1 MDCEGKI
8 EMVSRDGH
16 QDMKKAH
23 KQNVSEVLTHL
34 LRRINKGADP
44 KGLREEARQL
54 VSSVTSKDIAN
65 AEQSLINKGFTPQL
79 AGQLSSVFVLLGIL
93 EEQSGSL
100 KERLPANHILRKV
113 FAEHEL
119 TLCFLADFIDVSEAI
134 GKKRSLSD
142 TSSEFMKL
150 SHIVEHLNAMEEHIE
165 REESIIFP
173 YLKKHG
179 WDSLCRS
186 AHSDHVYIKIAI
198 TDLIGLLGSY
208 KKSKLKDFKARL
220 GSISKYL
227 GTTIAE
233 HIFQEDNILYPIA
246 LEVIND
252 EKVWDKIK
260 KVCEDIGYC
269 GVHL

>member
-1 MDCEGKI
+1 
-8 EMVSRDGH
+8 MVSREG
-16 QDMKKAH
+16 QPEMERSQKE
-23 KQNVSEVLTHL
+23 NVSEVLTHL
-34 LRRINKGADP
+34 LKRINQGANP
-44 KGLREEARQL
+44 KGLRKEARQL
-54 VSSVTSKDIAN
+54 ISSVTSKDIAS
-65 AEQSLINKGFTPQL
+65 AEQNLINKGFTPQL

-100 KERLPANHILRKV
+100 KERLPASHILRKV

-119 TLCFLADFIDVSEAI
+119 LLCFLADFIDVSEAI
-134 GKKRSLSD
+134 GKKRHLSD

-186 AHSDHVYIKIAI
+186 AHSDHVYIKIAVN
-198 TDLIGLLGSY
+198 DLITLIGSY
-208 KKSKLKDFKARL
+208 KKTNLKNFKTRL
-220 GSISKYL
+220 NSISKYL

-233 HIFQEDNILYPIA
+233 HVFQEDNILYPIA
-246 LEVIND
+246 IEVID
-252 EKVWDKIK
+252 DKKVWDQIK
-260 KVCEDIGYC
+260 TVCEDIGYC

>member
-1 MDCEGKI
+1 
-8 EMVSRDGH
+8 MVSREG
-16 QDMKKAH
+16 QRDMEKSH
-23 KQNVSEVLTHL
+23 KENVSEVLTHL
-34 LRRINKGADP
+34 LNRINQGANP
-44 KGLREEARQL
+44 KGLRKEARQL
-54 VSSVTSKDIAN
+54 ISSVTSKDIAN
-65 AEQSLINKGFTPQL
+65 AEQNLINKGFAPQL

-100 KERLPANHILRKV
+100 KERLPASHILRKV

-119 TLCFLADFIDVSEAI
+119 LLCFLADFIDVSDAI
-134 GKKRSLSD
+134 SEKGHLSD

-165 REESIIFP
+165 REEFIIFP

-198 TDLIGLLGSY
+198 TDLVNLIGSY
-208 KKSKLKDFKARL
+208 RKTKLKDFKARL
-220 GSISKYL
+220 SSISKYL

-233 HIFQEDNILYPIA
+233 HVFQEDNILYPIA
-246 LEVIND
+246 LEVIDD

-260 KVCEDIGYC
+260 TVCEDVGYC